1 MLTLNSPNIIP
12 LLYISCTLYIIYSI
26 YHLLHISFTLHII
39 YSTYHLL
46 YISFTLHISIYQ
58 CPDVVTKYKDRI
70 SAMEK
75 DIDMIELQ
83 EKEEKEMRSTENQMN
98 KAKNILEH
106 KQTEMSE
113 KRTWFQTHKERLN
126 EKGT

>member
-1 MLTLNSPNIIP
+1 MRDRYFPLVYSVYH
-12 LLYISCTLYIIYSI
+12 LLYISFTLYIIYSI
-26 YHLLHISFTLHII
+26 YHLLCISFTLHI
-39 YSTYHLL
+39 Y
-46 YISFTLHISIYQ
+46 IYQ

>member
-1 MLTLNSPNIIP
+1 M
-12 LLYISCTLYIIYSI
+12 
-26 YHLLHISFTLHII
+26 
-39 YSTYHLL
+39 
-46 YISFTLHISIYQ
+46 
-58 CPDVVTKYKDRI
+58 VTKYKDRI